1 MEDAYAEFIGSGG
14 HSSRTINPD
23 LNKVDRK
30 NAVLGSQVAIQ
41 TIELSMQSFK
51 PESVTYY
58 GKVTGVNDVSI
69 ALRLDP
75 RSISTTTSEDKKDDT
90 ERKGDDDG
98 GEEGEEWFDEEEQE
112 EERMVD
118 VKETITARHRRSFA
132 RDLSGLSRLNPVTGN
147 EKLFLTLVNSN
158 LSHLE
163 PPTTVTYAERSAEQP
178 LEVWS
183 TFTLLLKQTKTFSGS
198 EDSSPTESVLKRKR
212 PTMLEDQKADGLLGL
227 LRAQSP
233 AASKSIIKSL
243 NCKSIAV
250 QQSGFTLLYE

>member
-1 MEDAYAEFIGSGG
+1 M
-14 HSSRTINPD
+14 P
-23 LNKVDRK
+23 
-30 NAVLGSQVAIQ
+30 
-41 TIELSMQSFK
+41 FK

-163 PPTTVTYAERSAEQP
+163 PPT
-178 LEVWS
+178 
-183 TFTLLLKQTKTFSGS
+183 FSGS

>member
-1 MEDAYAEFIGSGG
+1 
-14 HSSRTINPD
+14 
-23 LNKVDRK
+23 
-30 NAVLGSQVAIQ
+30 
-41 TIELSMQSFK
+41 MQSFK

-163 PPTTVTYAERSAEQP
+163 PP
-178 LEVWS
+178 
-183 TFTLLLKQTKTFSGS
+183 
-198 EDSSPTESVLKRKR
+198 VLRR
-212 PTMLEDQKADGLLGL
+212 Q
-227 LRAQSP
+227 
-233 AASKSIIKSL
+233 
-243 NCKSIAV
+243 
-250 QQSGFTLLYE
+250 